1 MLQNVYY
8 QFNSIL
14 DAQRFV
20 LPASDVDVLGRVHG
34 SIQLI
39 WTYTTRSYS
48 ASDIICAAG
57 KSNIMHKRSNSGVNI
72 LADFVDK
79 ARFISNTMSRPFRIG
94 FRLANLAFSD
104 ANVYNCTITIPPH
117 KSHSRKYNLTIYG
130 EYIVYLVFSIRG
142 LLSSNVQYIL
152 TYDTHS
158 RTKRNRNINKL
169 FRSKIRLMHL

>member
-1 MLQNVYY
+1 M
-8 QFNSIL
+8 
-14 DAQRFV
+14 
-20 LPASDVDVLGRVHG
+20 LGRVHG

-57 KSNIMHKRSNSGVNI
+57 KSNSDVNI

-142 LLSSNVQYIL
+142 LLSSNVPYIL
-152 TYDTHS
+152 TYDTQS